1 MEKSAM
7 QELISKWDEIV
18 SNTHGVGGKPQEFYN
33 KQFMRWFMKNMDSLI
48 AKEREQSSEHAKEVS
63 VEFNLWINYSETG
76 KKFMWDHF
84 YSSKPVYSILSEA
97 YDIFAKEVGL

>member
-1 MEKSAM
+1 MKNKLTTLNEN
-7 QELISKWDEIV
+7 LP
-18 SNTHGVGGKPQEFYN
+18 SNTAWGIETERGVQKA
-33 KQFMRWFMKNMDSLI
+33 M
-48 AKEREQSSEHAKEVS
+48 SEHAKEVS
-63 VEFNLWINYSETG
+63 VEFNLWVNYSETG

>member
-1 MEKSAM
+1 MKTKQEILQDFGCPKPQFDEDVTMYYPAILSAM
-7 QELISKWDEIV
+7 E
-18 SNTHGVGGKPQEFYN
+18 
-33 KQFMRWFMKNMDSLI
+33 
-48 AKEREQSSEHAKEVS
+48 EHAKEVS